1 MGDSMKMRTA
11 LTLLLLGFCCSYSSR
26 AEELD
31 PILIREVSAVRAELA
46 RNKAALGQYTWTAVT
61 EVSVKGDLKSSNAY
75 KCRYDRNGEVTRTL
89 AKTGKE
95 MEVAS
100 GVSKRPKVRSKAEM

>member
-1 MGDSMKMRTA
+1 MKMREA
-11 LTLLLLGFCCSYSSR
+11 LSILLFGFCWSCNGR

-31 PILIREVSAVRAELA
+31 PILIHEVSAVRAELA
-46 RNKAALGQYTWTAVT
+46 RNKAALSQYTWTAVT

-75 KCRYDRNGEVTRTL
+75 KCRYDRNGELTRTL
-89 AKTGKE
+89 VTTGKE

-100 GVSKRPKVRSKAEM
+100 GVSKRPKV